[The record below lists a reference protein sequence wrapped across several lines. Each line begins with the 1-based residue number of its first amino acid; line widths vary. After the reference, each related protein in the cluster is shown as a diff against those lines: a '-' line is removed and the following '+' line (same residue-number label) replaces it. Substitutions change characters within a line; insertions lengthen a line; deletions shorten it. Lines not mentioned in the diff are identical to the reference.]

1 MFIKFSCGDE
11 HRESKTSILTLS
23 PEEKHGSGISSNMRG
38 GSKVYGMPHGNAT
51 ETSRLL
57 SNGNEL
63 SPKLTTYTSQS
74 AKVGISE
81 QLFGCNKPT
90 VTTGALTCGDLEL
103 SFLFKISENDLIQH
117 HYEQDGSIND
127 TENGQPN
134 SPNQCGASQH
144 LLSLL
149 QKGTVLTDLAASPD
163 KSLLFEVGTGSNV
176 NSIFGP
182 ENAGKSDN
190 QEALHGTSFTKELQL
205 TDASLFL
212 QKGSQCSVTKDDA
225 SLPCGFASPV
235 MDNSFF
241 PSKVDEYGP
250 SVVNQEGIMSSS
262 YNTLTDSSE
271 MKGNKQV
278 SDDILAKIGSKV
290 QPKEGLKLNPVRDFD
305 EKSDSTIEICLPDE
319 DSLITFDD
327 YCFLPDED
335 SLITGDDFWL
345 PSDENSLFSPSS
357 QVHNTEKPS
366 GLNVTLSH
374 ETSSQLHSGHPTA
387 DRISYGFVGLEPSNH
402 TRAQQSYPQL
412 HHTQPY
418 TGQEFLHSLG
428 SQTYLHPA
436 RNSTKAKTYPC
447 SHSPHKFCSTSV
459 LPSHF
464 QQTHGEPTMF
474 DHPVNHMLL
483 QQMSI
488 PHKLPPRQLNGHP
501 RGVMPDFPVN
511 QIACY
516 GQELNPMQDFYP
528 TYEQPN
534 FAGLGMP
541 NQYFIGTLLQHK
553 LDLCDE
559 FLSCLG

>member
-1 MFIKFSCGDE
+1 
-11 HRESKTSILTLS
+11 
-23 PEEKHGSGISSNMRG
+23 MRN
-38 GSKVYGMPHGNAT
+38 GSKVYGMPHGNVT
-51 ETSRLL
+51 ETNHLL

-63 SPKLTTYTSQS
+63 SPKLRTCTSQS

-81 QLFGCNKPT
+81 QLYGCNKPT
-90 VTTGALTCGDLEL
+90 VTTDVLTCGDLEL
-103 SFLFKISENDLIQH
+103 SFLSKISENGSTQH
-117 HYEQDGSIND
+117 HYGQDGSIND

-134 SPNQCGASQH
+134 SPNQRDASQH

-163 KSLLFEVGTGSNV
+163 KSLLFEVGTDSNV
-176 NSIFGP
+176 ISIFNQ
-182 ENAGKSDN
+182 EKAGKSDN
-190 QEALHGTSFTKELQL
+190 QEALHGTSFAKELQL
-205 TDASLFL
+205 TDASLFSH
-212 QKGSQCSVTKDDA
+212 KGSPCRVTKDDA

-262 YNTLTDSSE
+262 YNKQADSSE
-271 MKGNKQV
+271 MMGNKQV
-278 SDDILAKIGSKV
+278 CDDFLAKIGSKV
-290 QPKEGLKLNPVRDFD
+290 QPKEGLKLNPVSDFE

-327 YCFLPDED
+327 YSFLPDED
-335 SLITGDDFWL
+335 SLITGDDFRL
-345 PSDENSLFSPSS
+345 PSDENSLFSPTS
-357 QVHNTEKPS
+357 QVHNGEKPS

-374 ETSSQLHSGHPTA
+374 EKSSQLHSERSTA
-387 DRISYGFVGLEPSNH
+387 NRNSYGLMGLEPSNH
-402 TRAQQSYPQL
+402 TWHAQQSYPQL

-418 TGQEFLHSLG
+418 TGETFLHSLG
-428 SQTYLHPA
+428 SQTHLHSA
-436 RNSTKAKTYPC
+436 RNSMKAIAKSYPC
-447 SHSPHKFCSTSV
+447 NHSPHQFRSTNV
-459 LPSHF
+459 LPSLF

-483 QQMSI
+483 QQMPI
-488 PHKLPPRQLNGHP
+488 PGKLPPRQLNGHP
-501 RGVMPDFPVN
+501 RGVMPDLPVN

-516 GQELNPMQDFYP
+516 RQELNPMQDICP

-534 FAGLGMP
+534 FAGRGMP
-541 NQYFIGTLLQHK
+541 NQYFIGTLLLHK

-559 FLSCLG
+559 FFIMFCISYSELR